1 MQQPTGEMEM
11 KKAPLPAPAFH
22 KEYTLPRA
30 RHYLDQHYS
39 LRPPLSKDDY
49 SKKDPTSEMEKK
61 KKAPLPT
68 PHFHKERPLPRAERS
83 PDRRYSPYPPPSMD
97 GCSGKNAGSWPLPP
111 IYYGPPSEAFHVDWR
126 NKDGVVD
133 MEHYSTELFAAMDK
147 HSILSVHRCT
157 RPQFGPN
164 VSAEYVLDPIFEDT
178 FLANPRF
185 SYLLPLIGHKVSS
198 AAEAPNSTT
207 QVGTTTG
214 YWQCD
219 GSIEVP
225 VREVAA
231 LKISDN

>member
-1 MQQPTGEMEM
+1 
-11 KKAPLPAPAFH
+11 
-22 KEYTLPRA
+22 
-30 RHYLDQHYS
+30 
-39 LRPPLSKDDY
+39 
-49 SKKDPTSEMEKK
+49 MEKK

-97 GCSGKNAGSWPLPP
+97 GCSGKNAGSWPLHLT
-111 IYYGPPSEAFHVDWR
+111 YYGPPSEDLHVDWR
-126 NKDGVVD
+126 NNDGVVD

-147 HSILSVHRCT
+147 HSFWSMHTCT

-164 VSAEYVLDPIFEDT
+164 VSAEYVIDPLLKDT

-185 SYLLPLIGHKVSS
+185 SYLLPLIGHKVAS

-214 YWQCD
+214 YGQRD

>member
-1 MQQPTGEMEM
+1 MAAAQAPTTVCCPSRLEHSAGSEQEGSGAAAVPGDQLADGEGGRPLAVAQDGGVVGGEETPCPAA
-11 KKAPLPAPAFH
+11 APPRCRRLRAP
-22 KEYTLPRA
+22 
-30 RHYLDQHYS
+30 
-39 LRPPLSKDDY
+39 RPPSA
-49 SKKDPTSEMEKK
+49 SRWGGGGGSF
-61 KKAPLPT
+61 A
-68 PHFHKERPLPRAERS
+68 A
-83 PDRRYSPYPPPSMD
+83 MD
-97 GCSGKNAGSWPLPP
+97 LAADGAGRWAAAAAMWNAGSWPLPP

-185 SYLLPLIGHKVSS
+185 SYLLPLIGHKV
-198 AAEAPNSTT
+198 
-207 QVGTTTG
+207 GTTTG